1 MVCMYFYLYLYL
13 YLYWRDW
20 KNCVGE
26 LRSPVA
32 VHPFVLF
39 ERSRLWKEM
48 FLKQFANIFCYG
60 VVLTRFQLKAS
71 LKSPNYTMKWSP
83 PQIRLATLLLQ
94 ELHLELD
101 KAEFVLLIVLHP
113 AIVGAAL
120 HVDEL
125 ALRLGGNL
133 DCHQRRVVSNLRV
146 HLVPLALKENNINL
160 KIFAPW

>member
-1 MVCMYFYLYLYL
+1 
-13 YLYWRDW
+13 
-20 KNCVGE
+20 
-26 LRSPVA
+26 
-32 VHPFVLF
+32 
-39 ERSRLWKEM
+39 
-48 FLKQFANIFCYG
+48 
-60 VVLTRFQLKAS
+60 
-71 LKSPNYTMKWSP
+71 MKCSP
-83 PQIRLATLLLQ
+83 PHIRLATLLLQ

-160 KIFAPW
+160 KIFAP